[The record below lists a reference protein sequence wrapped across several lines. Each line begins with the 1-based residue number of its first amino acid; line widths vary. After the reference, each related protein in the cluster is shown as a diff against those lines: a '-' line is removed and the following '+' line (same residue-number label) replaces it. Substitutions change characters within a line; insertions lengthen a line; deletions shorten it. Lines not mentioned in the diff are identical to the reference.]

1 MRILFAILL
10 LAQSYPLRAEIQD
23 VLKSAEIDR
32 MLARAADSLAVHEK
46 PNFAVVLRVA
56 QGKPNPPQTQS
67 NVDEVW
73 FVRRGKAGLTL
84 GTSRYDAADGD
95 IVHVPRGTA
104 FQVDPGSGRF
114 EYVAVRVFPATG
126 RPAPGGF
133 IPTGKMPDVLKKS
146 VIDATFANSEKNQ
159 PLHAGSNFTVN
170 YVVYK
175 GRSGP
180 WEAHRGCVDIYF
192 LHDGTATAQL
202 GGVISNPKEETP
214 GEIRGDGVSGA
225 RASQIG
231 PGDIVLIPRNTAHH
245 MTPASGKLGYMLV
258 KVWAD

>member
-1 MRILFAILL
+1 MRNLLPLLLLFAPGL
-10 LAQSYPLRAEIQD
+10 PAEIKD

-32 MLARAADSLAVHEK
+32 MFAHNGESLAVHER
-46 PNFAVVLRVA
+46 PNFAVALRVA
-56 QGKPNPPQTQS
+56 EGKAKAPQTQTG
-67 NVDEVW
+67 VDEVW
-73 FVRRGKAGLTL
+73 FVRRGEARVTL
-84 GTSRYDAADGD
+84 GAGHHDVSAGD
-95 IVHVPRGTA
+95 MVHVPRGTT
-104 FQVDPGSGRF
+104 FQVDPGRDRF

-133 IPTGKMPDVLKKS
+133 IPTGPMPEVVKKS
-146 VIDATFANSEKNQ
+146 DIDAVFAGAEKNQ
-159 PLHAGSNFTVN
+159 ALHGGTNFTVN
-170 YVVYK
+170 YVIYK

-202 GGVISNPKEETP
+202 GGVISNPKEESP

-225 RASQIG
+225 RPHQIG

-245 MTPASGKLGYMLV
+245 MTPAAGTLGYMLV
-258 KVWAD
+258 KVWAE

>member
-1 MRILFAILL
+1 MPILL
-10 LAQSYPLRAEIQD
+10 LTLVLALGSIGWGEIHD

-32 MLARAADSLAVHEK
+32 MLAHGGETTAHEK
-46 PNFAVVLRVA
+46 PNFSIMIRVA
-56 QGKPNPPQTQS
+56 QGKPKPPQTRAG
-67 NVDEVW
+67 VDEVW
-73 FVRRGKAGLTL
+73 FVRRGQAVVTL
-84 GTSRYDAADGD
+84 GGARHDAGSGD

-104 FQVDPGSGRF
+104 FQIDPGNGRF

-126 RPAPGGF
+126 RPLPGGF
-133 IPTGKMPDVLKKS
+133 IPTGPMPDVVKKS
-146 VIDATFANSEKNQ
+146 DIDATFAKSEKNQ

-170 YVVYK
+170 YVIYK

-180 WEAHRGCVDIYF
+180 WEAHRGCADIYF

-202 GGVISNPKEETP
+202 GGTISNPKEETP

-225 RASQIG
+225 RSHQIG

-245 MTPASGKLGYMLV
+245 MTPAGDKLGYMLM
-258 KVWAD
+258 KVWAE